1 MLFQVNSGRWPRNA
15 PAGEDHFY
23 VKILS
28 VFSGGEFY
36 FTLRM
41 DVVTLVFLADSSESD
56 CFSSS
61 KN

>member
-1 MLFQVNSGRWPRNA
+1 MRWPRNA

-41 DVVTLVFLADSSESD
+41 DVAALVFLADSSESD

>member
-1 MLFQVNSGRWPRNA
+1 MRWPRNA

-28 VFSGGEFY
+28 VFSGDEFY

-41 DVVTLVFLADSSESD
+41 DVAILVFLADSSESD
-56 CFSSS
+56 CSSSS

>member
-1 MLFQVNSGRWPRNA
+1 MRWPRNA

-23 VKILS
+23 IKIIL

-41 DVVTLVFLADSSESD
+41 DVAALVFLADSSESD

>member
-1 MLFQVNSGRWPRNA
+1 MLFKVNSVRWPRNA

-23 VKILS
+23 VNILS

-41 DVVTLVFLADSSESD
+41 AVVALVFRADSSESD